1 MIKRA
6 ELQSPESRI
15 VVALDVA
22 DADVLQNLLTALRG
36 RVGLFKIGMEL
47 FTALG
52 PKAIE
57 LVHEHGERVFLD
69 LKFHDI
75 PNTVASAVRAAARL
89 GVELLTVHAAGGTEM
104 LQAAAAA
111 AQSTTQSPMMIGVT
125 ILTSLAEVDLAKIG
139 LQGPTESAVLR
150 LAELALSAGLDGL
163 VCSPREVSELRG
175 RFGKT
180 PWLITPGVR
189 PAGAA
194 LNDQQRIA
202 TPAAAIA
209 SGADLLVV
217 GRPITQATD
226 PAAAAA
232 AIALEIAAAI
242 PSGHC

>member
-1 MIKRA
+1 MITRRDL
-6 ELQSPESRI
+6 ESPARRI

-22 DADVLQNLLTALRG
+22 DTTMLSELLKALRG

-52 PKAIE
+52 PQAIE

-75 PNTVASAVRAAARL
+75 PNTVAGAVRAAARW
-89 GVELLTVHAAGGTEM
+89 GVECLTVHTAGGSEM
-104 LQAAAAA
+104 LQAAVDAAH
-111 AQSTTQSPMMIGVT
+111 SVTPSPALIGVT
-125 ILTSLAEVDLAKIG
+125 VLTSLGEADLVSIG
-139 LQGPTESAVLR
+139 LQGPAESAVGR
-150 LAELALSAGLDGL
+150 LAQLALSAGLDGL
-163 VCSPREVSELRG
+163 VCSPKEVNGLRT

-194 LNDQQRIA
+194 QNDQQRVA
-202 TPAAAIA
+202 TPAAAVA
-209 SGADLLVV
+209 AGADLLVV

-226 PAAAAA
+226 PAAAAE
-232 AIALEIAAAI
+232 AIAHELAGV
-242 PSGHC
+242 S